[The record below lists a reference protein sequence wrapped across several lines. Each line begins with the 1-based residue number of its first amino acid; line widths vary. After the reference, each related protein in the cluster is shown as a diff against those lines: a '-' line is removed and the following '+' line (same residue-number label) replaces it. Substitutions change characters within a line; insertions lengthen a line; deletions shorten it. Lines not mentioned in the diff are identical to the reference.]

1 MKTPAAVDACAKPTN
16 AVVAAY
22 RAFGAAQRIGMS
34 PWKVIPALAVQWDKV
49 TLMIVTATLVIVTL
63 TFLCALC
70 VL

>member
-1 MKTPAAVDACAKPTN
+1 MKTSAAVDACAKPTN

-49 TLMIVTATLVIVTL
+49 TQSFLTAILVIVS
-63 TFLCALC
+63 
-70 VL
+70 V